1 MQTHI
6 SSTEKKE
13 NSDSNMD
20 QVLSV
25 VATDKDNEDD
35 VDGKN
40 NELRRLVSKMDIR
53 ILPLLSLCYLLT
65 VIDRSNI
72 GTTVTYIPKASFLNT
87 IILKNNL

>member
-1 MQTHI
+1 MRNHI

-13 NSDSNMD
+13 DSDSNL
-20 QVLSV
+20 QQALSV
-25 VATDKDNEDD
+25 VATDEDNEDE
-35 VDGKN
+35 KN
-40 NELRRLVSKMDIR
+40 NELRRLISKMDIR